1 MEYRTLGKTDLEVSI
16 ISFGA
21 APLGSE
27 YRKIDESEGISA
39 VHTALDLGVN
49 FIDTSPYYGRTKS
62 EIVLGKALRTV
73 NRNQYYLATKVG
85 RYDLQNFDFTADRV
99 IESVDQSLTRL
110 NTDYIDL
117 IQCHDIEFVDLN
129 IIVNETIPASM
140 QLFTNKGAPSWHPAD
155 KEIKEVCIQAAKHCR
170 NKNTDISE
178 LSLQF
183 SLANSKIHTTL
194 MGTANPTNVKKNI
207 ACVGRSPN
215 TQLLSEVLEIL
226 DPIRNKT
233 WISGRLENN

>member
-110 NTDYIDL
+110 KTDYIDL
-117 IQCHDIEFVDLN
+117 IQCHDI
-129 IIVNETIPASM
+129 
-140 QLFTNKGAPSWHPAD
+140 
-155 KEIKEVCIQAAKHCR
+155 
-170 NKNTDISE
+170 
-178 LSLQF
+178 
-183 SLANSKIHTTL
+183 
-194 MGTANPTNVKKNI
+194 
-207 ACVGRSPN
+207 
-215 TQLLSEVLEIL
+215 
-226 DPIRNKT
+226 
-233 WISGRLENN
+233 